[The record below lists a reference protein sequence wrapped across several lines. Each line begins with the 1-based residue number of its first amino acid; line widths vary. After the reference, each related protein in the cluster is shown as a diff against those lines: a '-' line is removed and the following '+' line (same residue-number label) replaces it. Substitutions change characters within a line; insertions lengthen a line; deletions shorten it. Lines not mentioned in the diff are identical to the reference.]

1 MFRASAIRRVLDSTV
16 ALRHWIKTAPSVTLT
31 ELDHV
36 SLNRVRGL
44 VSTLECEGDSKS
56 WTEG

>member
-1 MFRASAIRRVLDSTV
+1 MFRPSSIRRVLDSSI
-16 ALRHWIKTAPSVTLT
+16 ALQHWIKTAPSEHLA

-44 VSTLECEGDSKS
+44 VSTLECEGNSKS
-56 WTEG
+56 WNEG